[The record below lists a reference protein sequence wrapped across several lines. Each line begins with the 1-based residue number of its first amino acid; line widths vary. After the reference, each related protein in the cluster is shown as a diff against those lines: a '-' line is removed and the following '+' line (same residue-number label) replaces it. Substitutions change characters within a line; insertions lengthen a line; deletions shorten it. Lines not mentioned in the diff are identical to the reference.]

1 MDIFM
6 RIISYIFLTIIVVLG
21 FTFACLNAEAVNINY
36 YIGST
41 TMALSMLLVMTVVI
55 GMIIG
60 FLVSLGWIFKLKRK
74 VYHCRHQV
82 KQLEQEL
89 IHSKNVGE
97 LGE

>member
-1 MDIFM
+1 M
-6 RIISYIFLTIIVVLG
+6 RIISYLFLMIIIVLG

-41 TMALSMLLVMTVVI
+41 TMALSMLLVMTLVI

-60 FLVSLGWIFKLKRK
+60 FLASLGWVFKLKRK
-74 VYHCRHQV
+74 VYHARHQV

-89 IHSKNVGE
+89 MHNKNVSE
-97 LGE
+97 LSE